1 MSQRVIQL
9 HLFCS
14 VKGGVGKSTLATAAA
29 KLLVH
34 LGRKPAFLD
43 CDLSGTSIA
52 DGLDLCA
59 PEVPLVEGRKFVDL
73 LTEPTGRYLSLD
85 DTREKRRE
93 RKVYKAED
101 GPRKDYPYAPAYF
114 NDALRYADVVRKRTD
129 DWPKAPRTDALLWRH
144 KKNDGVLYLPSSSVL
159 EDVQGS
165 MGWFLENPY
174 DFAYALMVTIDSLI
188 EHRQDV
194 TDIVLDLP
202 PGLYGFPHEALMIA
216 TNLQLNEQFAEG
228 FPQWVGGPIQWQ
240 LNPFMV
246 TSQDPNDFIP
256 ALEYVLRNREELPSM
271 IAIVNKRK
279 KPLNDIKAD
288 ARRRLGSLLTDS
300 GIEDTNLKDVGH
312 HNALENLFGD
322 GDIAIK
328 DIPEELYDVLRLRAK

>member
-1 MSQRVIQL
+1 M
-9 HLFCS
+9 
-14 VKGGVGKSTLATAAA
+14 
-29 KLLVH
+29 H

-59 PEVPLVEGRKFVDL
+59 PDLPLVEDRAFVDL
-73 LTEPTGRYLSLD
+73 LAEPTGRYLSVEE
-85 DTREKRRE
+85 TREKRRE
-93 RKVYKAED
+93 RKIRKAED
-101 GPRKDYPYAPAYF
+101 GPRKDYPYPPGYF
-114 NDALRYADVVRKRTD
+114 NDALRYADAVRRRTD
-129 DWPKAPRTDALLWRH
+129 DWPKAPRTDALIWRH

-174 DFAYALMVTIDSLI
+174 DFAYALMVTIDALI
-188 EHRQDV
+188 EHRLEI

-216 TNLQLNEQFAEG
+216 TNLQLGDQFAEG

-240 LNPFMV
+240 LNPFMI
-246 TSQDPNDFIP
+246 TSQDPNDLVP
-256 ALEYVLRNREELPSM
+256 ALEFVLRNREELPNM
-271 IAIVNKRK
+271 VAIVNKLRLK
-279 KPLNDIKAD
+279 TLDDIKSE
-288 ARRRLGSLLTDS
+288 ARSRLASLIKDS
-300 GIEDTNLKDVGH
+300 GVESKEKLSAMKFED
-312 HNALENLFGD
+312 ALAKLFWD

-328 DIPEELYDVLRLRAK
+328 DIPEELYDILRLRGT